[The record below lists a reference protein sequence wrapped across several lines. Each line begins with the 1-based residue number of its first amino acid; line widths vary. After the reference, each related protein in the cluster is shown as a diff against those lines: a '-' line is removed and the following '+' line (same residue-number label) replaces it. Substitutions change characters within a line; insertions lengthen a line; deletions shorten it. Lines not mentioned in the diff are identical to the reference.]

1 LYQSLTVSQS
11 IALHKSI
18 YGLVGFDDSLIKRTK
33 IGYGQKIKELSM
45 GQKVILHLS
54 LILSIE
60 PSVLLI
66 DEVIHS
72 IDAYLRRLF
81 IETLIQLQSQ
91 RPLTVIMVNL
101 NFHDIE
107 FLVERVILL
116 KKGKIAVDEKIEGL
130 KEKVKKVI
138 STFLP
143 PDVPLLSQINY
154 SNHSEYFIYPFQDE
168 IRDRIKDGKIV
179 DLNLTE
185 IVSAFIGGEYV

>member
-1 LYQSLTVSQS
+1 
-11 IALHKSI
+11 
-18 YGLVGFDDSLIKRTK
+18 LIKRTK